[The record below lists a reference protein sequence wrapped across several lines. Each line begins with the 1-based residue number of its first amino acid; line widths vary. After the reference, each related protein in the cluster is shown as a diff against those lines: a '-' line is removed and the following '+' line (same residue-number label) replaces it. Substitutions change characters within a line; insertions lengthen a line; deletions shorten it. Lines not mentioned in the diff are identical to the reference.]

1 MANTFPTIA
10 SPIDVMALQVAKKHP
25 HSPRKMEWQRLT
37 KSISWRRHPF
47 VWRLM
52 ALADV
57 YDALISKRVYKPA
70 FTHQQ
75 AKEIILE
82 GEGSHFDPQ
91 VVQAFLAVED
101 LFVEIAA
108 TYKDGKSVENELERE
123 SLIASTA

>member
-1 MANTFPTIA
+1 
-10 SPIDVMALQVAKKHP
+10 
-25 HSPRKMEWQRLT
+25 
-37 KSISWRRHPF
+37 
-47 VWRLM
+47 M

-57 YDALISKRVYKPA
+57 YNALISKRVYKPA

-108 TYKDGKSVENELERE
+108 TYKDGKSVEHELERE
-123 SLIASTA
+123 SFIASPA